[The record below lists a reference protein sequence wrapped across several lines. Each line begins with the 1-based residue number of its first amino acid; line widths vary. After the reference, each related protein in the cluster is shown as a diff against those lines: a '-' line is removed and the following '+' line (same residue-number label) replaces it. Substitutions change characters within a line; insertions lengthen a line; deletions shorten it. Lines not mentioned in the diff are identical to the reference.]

1 MSNEFVK
8 KVYTMLNPI
17 VGNWVDY
24 YVTYGEIVEYQ
35 SKRYRVLE
43 GFNHP
48 INDYN
53 VRIELKNGYCI
64 GITLMSD
71 GGFRDKL
78 NISKGLQVYVLGPA
92 VEKVDDGSGC
102 ITTYPKKVMKE
113 RKIFVE
119 GEFDIDD
126 IEWVTDIEG
135 FMNKYAQME
144 KAEVEVVD

>member
-1 MSNEFVK
+1 MFNEFVK
-8 KVYTMLNPI
+8 KVYSMLNPI
-17 VGNWVDY
+17 VSNWVDY
-24 YVTYGEIVEYQ
+24 YVTYGEIVEYS
-35 SKRYRVLE
+35 SKRYRVLQ

-64 GITLMSD
+64 GITMEES
-71 GGFRDKL
+71 RVSSYEKV
-78 NISKGLQVYVLGPA
+78 NSLQVYVLGPA
-92 VEKVDDGSGC
+92 VEKVDNNNGC
-102 ITTYPKKVMKE
+102 IDTIPRKVMKE

-126 IEWVTDIEG
+126 IEWVIDIKS
-135 FMNKYAQME
+135 FMNKYAQKE

>member
-8 KVYTMLNPI
+8 KVYTMLSPI
-17 VGNWVDY
+17 VDNWVDY
-24 YVTYGEIVEYQ
+24 YVTYGEIAEYS
-35 SKRYRVLE
+35 SKRYRVFE

-48 INDYN
+48 IDDYN
-53 VRIELKNGYCI
+53 ARIELKNGYNI
-64 GITLMSD
+64 GIAIVTS
-71 GGFRDKL
+71 GSRDKFKTT
-78 NISKGLQVYVLGPA
+78 NVLQVYVTGPG
-92 VEKVDDGSGC
+92 VQHNDNGNGC
-102 ITTYPKKVMKE
+102 IDTCPVRVMKE
-113 RKIFVE
+113 RKMFVA